1 MTAWLLGFWPAPIEG
16 SHETKEVNTITA
28 DRVKLLLDAG
38 EKISLVDLRPVKEFK
53 QKRLPGARSIPMTE
67 VHKRLEEIPRAGRV
81 VLYSTTP
88 RNEIIDEVYQ
98 YLEDQGYRNV
108 TVMVE
113 GFQGWIR
120 RNYPVE
126 SGR

>member
-1 MTAWLLGFWPAPIEG
+1 MVEG
-16 SHETKEVNTITA
+16 SHETREVNTITA

-38 EKISLVDLRPVKEFK
+38 EKISLVDLRPAKEFK

-67 VHKRLEEIPRAGRV
+67 VHKRLQEIPRAGRV
-81 VLYSTTP
+81 VLYSATP